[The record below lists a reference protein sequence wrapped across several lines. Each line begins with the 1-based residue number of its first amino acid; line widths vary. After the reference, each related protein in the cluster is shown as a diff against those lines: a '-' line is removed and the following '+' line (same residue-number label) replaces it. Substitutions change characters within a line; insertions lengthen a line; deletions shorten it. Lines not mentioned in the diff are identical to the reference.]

1 MHWFMEKP
9 LKYPGAPGEF
19 KGGALS
25 VTGYCAPLLMR
36 AYVHEA
42 TKNQKILQSLS
53 NFMCNYSNEVS
64 CKNTVHHNCTIE
76 KKYIK

>member
-1 MHWFMEKP
+1 VKQNITP
-9 LKYPGAPGEF
+9 YD
-19 KGGALS
+19 ALNAALQAHPEGIS
-25 VTGYCAPLLMR
+25 IQEVAELTG
-36 AYVHEA
+36 VHEA